1 MVALI
6 DSLREHASIRVAQTD
21 FRVETVPA
29 HLQMNFRVIDE
40 HGRFLAVSR
49 NLAQL
54 RAQLGAS
61 AQGSFQAALRSAGV
75 SVRAQAMAPVTP
87 ALGSADE
94 LSRPQGSAQGRAQGS
109 DPTAIS
115 SSGTSSSDADGKQTA
130 ASDPSRQAGAARD
143 ATVRRAGERFT
154 AWDFGELP
162 ELLELQGL
170 GRSGDT
176 TLIGYP
182 ALVDRDDAVELQVFD
197 EPESAQR
204 EHRRGLR
211 RLFAIALREP
221 LKFFDRNVPEFQ
233 RLSILFMPLGT
244 ADELK
249 RDLVDAL
256 IDRACLGDPWPTDRA
271 AFDER
276 VAQARPRVTLVGN
289 ELARAVAAILTEYAS
304 LAKKLAAARA
314 GAPAAFADVTQQL
327 AGLVPPRFVSVTE
340 PARLGHLARYLKAA
354 GARLDKLRV
363 EPARDAQRLAEIAPL
378 AQNLARAQAALKG
391 RRDPRLDDF
400 RWMLEEL
407 RVSLFAQ
414 ELRTP
419 MPVSVKRL
427 ERVWESIR

>member
-1 MVALI
+1 
-6 DSLREHASIRVAQTD
+6 
-21 FRVETVPA
+21 
-29 HLQMNFRVIDE
+29 MNFRVIDE

-75 SVRAQAMAPVTP
+75 SARAQAMATVTP

-109 DPTAIS
+109 ERGSAPTVIS
-115 SSGTSSSDADGKQTA
+115 SSETSSSGADARQTA
-130 ASDPSRQAGAARD
+130 ASDSSRQSGAARD

-271 AFDER
+271 AFEAR

-289 ELARAVAAILTEYAS
+289 ELARTVAAILTEYAS
-304 LAKKLAAARA
+304 LAKKLPAARA
-314 GAPAAFADVTQQL
+314 GAPAAFADITQQL
-327 AGLVPPRFVSVTE
+327 AGLVPARFVSVTE
-340 PARLGHLARYLKAA
+340 PARLGHLARDLKAA

>member
-1 MVALI
+1 MLADKVAALLKSLPQKYRRHLLPLDQWAAGFVERAGDAAGARGLMVALI

-162 ELLELQGL
+162 ASIAVTQGGRRLTAHPGIEDEGKSVALRLFDTESSATASTRRGVVRLMRIEMKEPMRMLEKRVRDQKEALLALRLLSPPDALVEDVVAAVADRAYVIERGEIRYGGSMVAL
-170 GRSGDT
+170 DAD
-176 TLIGYP
+176 P
-182 ALVDRDDAVELQVFD
+182 ALR
-197 EPESAQR
+197 AQ
-204 EHRRGLR
+204 
-211 RLFAIALREP
+211 
-221 LKFFDRNVPEFQ
+221 
-233 RLSILFMPLGT
+233 
-244 ADELK
+244 
-249 RDLVDAL
+249 
-256 IDRACLGDPWPTDRA
+256 
-271 AFDER
+271 
-276 VAQARPRVTLVGN
+276 
-289 ELARAVAAILTEYAS
+289 
-304 LAKKLAAARA
+304 
-314 GAPAAFADVTQQL
+314 
-327 AGLVPPRFVSVTE
+327 
-340 PARLGHLARYLKAA
+340 HLAL
-354 GARLDKLRV
+354 
-363 EPARDAQRLAEIAPL
+363 
-378 AQNLARAQAALKG
+378 
-391 RRDPRLDDF
+391 
-400 RWMLEEL
+400 
-407 RVSLFAQ
+407 
-414 ELRTP
+414 
-419 MPVSVKRL
+419 
-427 ERVWESIR
+427 